1 MPIYQYYCEKCAK
14 EFDKKRLMA
23 DIDKPALC
31 PTCGK
36 KGSKM
41 VTAFASAVGIRMK
54 SASSKIFR
62 EQPNT
67 KAKSQSAKSKKA
79 SKAKKS
85 K

>member
-14 EFDKKRLMA
+14 EFEMKRLMA
-23 DIDKPALC
+23 DIDKPASC

-41 VTAFASAVGIRMK
+41 VTAFASTVGLHMK
-54 SASSKIFR
+54 SPNSKIFR
-62 EQPNT
+62 EQPVK
-67 KAKSQSAKSKKA
+67 KAKTKKA